1 MTAKQQSVKV
11 YLYRH
16 IENPQNSSDFA
27 SVKVQKQFMD
37 VCNFGLTFTDAYV
50 ILLLSQENKRRV

>member
-16 IENPQNSSDFA
+16 IKSPQNSSNFA
-27 SVKVQKQFMD
+27 SVKVK
-37 VCNFGLTFTDAYV
+37 
-50 ILLLSQENKRRV
+50 K